1 MLFFFFVPLWLLVA
15 VTGVVLLFLPKHRRL
30 GWYAITVST
39 TATLTSFSLS
49 TAVLYFGVKFG
60 AHSRVRWFG
69 IALIGTYL
77 FAILAGIPLGGI
89 AGAFLT
95 RKILSGRKRVTA
107 PKSTSPFIE
116 LTGRVRSSTT
126 SRVTKLIKT
135 CFGRRSH
142 RLVGPLLPRSRH
154 SVTTTMGRGIRR
166 GTRNGK
172 RLRPLV
178 RR

>member
-1 MLFFFFVPLWLLVA
+1 MLFFFIVPLWLLVA

-39 TATLTSFSLS
+39 TAMLTSFSLS
-49 TAVLYFGVKFG
+49 TAVLYFGVKVG

-107 PKSTSPFIE
+107 PKSP